1 MKNNCF
7 TEKET
12 KEIIERLKNDPDF
25 KRKVIEILK
34 FNEAAS

>member
-1 MKNNCF
+1 MKNNYF
-7 TEKET
+7 TEEEI

-25 KRKVIEILK
+25 KQKVIEILK